1 MKTLFSLLTLLFF
14 STGANAVLQF
24 DYHGNF
30 ADLAG
35 TSFSGQHTFDP
46 QTPDQVDFFAGPT
59 IDTGE
64 LRLLYS
70 QNVTSSLLVN
80 GLPLFSGRDE
90 IVLLADNGRE
100 ITADQIAALGMTGL
114 VTPGTYDTLML
125 RIEPSSNIYDA
136 NGLVSGLELAITAF
150 FDASLF
156 DNNDLTNPN
165 FQDLYNLPN
174 PQYLVFEFNRKLGD
188 SQDISGV
195 GTISNSDIT
204 QVSQVPLPGTIWLFG
219 SALAWALSR
228 TRKPL
233 TSPLLAA

>member
-1 MKTLFSLLTLLFF
+1 MKTLYSLLTLLLF
-14 STGANAVLQF
+14 STSASAVLQF

-35 TSFSGQHTFDP
+35 TSFSGRHTFDP
-46 QTPDQVDFFAGPT
+46 QTPDQADFFAGPT

-80 GLPLFSGRDE
+80 GLPLFSGRDD
-90 IVLLADNGRE
+90 IVLLADTGRE
-100 ITADQIAALGMTGL
+100 ITADQLASLGMTGL

-125 RIEPSSNIYDA
+125 RIEPASNIYDA

-156 DNNDLTNPN
+156 DNNMLTNPN

-174 PQYLVFEFNRKLGD
+174 PQYMVFEFNRKLGD

-195 GTISNSDIT
+195 GTISNSDIS

-219 SALAWALSR
+219 SALAWAISK

-233 TSPLLAA
+233 NDPLLAA